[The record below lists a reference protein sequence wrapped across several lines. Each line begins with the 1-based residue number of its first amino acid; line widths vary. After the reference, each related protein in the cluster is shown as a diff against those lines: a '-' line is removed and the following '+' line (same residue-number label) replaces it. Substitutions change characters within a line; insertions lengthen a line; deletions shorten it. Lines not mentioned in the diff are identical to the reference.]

1 MTELQWFIGMLDIPG
16 QKIISSFHNPVLTGP
31 QTECF
36 GKMCQIC
43 VEQG

>member
-1 MTELQWFIGMLDIPG
+1 MTELEWFIGMLDIPD
-16 QKIISSFHNPVLTGP
+16 QKISLTFHNPVLTGL